1 MFDIMY
7 CNELSELAY
16 YLIIAFPSCR
26 KITHNYLMITTI
38 EKDFWAMYLCT
49 IKNHLR

>member
-16 YLIIAFPSCR
+16 YLNIALPSCR
-26 KITHNYLMITTI
+26 KITANYLIITTI
-38 EKDFWAMYLCT
+38 EKGFLAMYLCT